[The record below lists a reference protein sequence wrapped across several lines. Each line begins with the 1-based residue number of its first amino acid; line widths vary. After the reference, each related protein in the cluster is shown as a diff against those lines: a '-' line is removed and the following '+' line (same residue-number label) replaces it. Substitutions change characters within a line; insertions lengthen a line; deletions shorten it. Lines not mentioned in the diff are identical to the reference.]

1 MGEPGIYLRQLELG
15 PMQNFVYLV
24 GDPVARECVVV
35 DPAWEIDTIVDT
47 ARADGMRLTGAL
59 VTHTH
64 QDHVGGSLASW
75 GMPGRIPG
83 VEELL
88 ARVPLKVYVHKAERE
103 FLPGLGSDLVQV
115 DNHDTLSIGRLALTF
130 LHTPGHTPGSQCFLV
145 DDRLV
150 SGDTLFIGSCG
161 RTDLPGSDPSDMYY
175 SLTQR
180 LAALPD
186 DTILLPGHNYGGP
199 SSTIGDEKRGNPFMR
214 FAALGDFLRT
224 MGGGRIVAP

>member
-1 MGEPGIYLRQLELG
+1 MFLKQMELG

-24 GDPVARECVVV
+24 GDPVSRECVVV
-35 DPAWEIDTIVDT
+35 DPAWEIGTIVET
-47 ARADGMRLTGAL
+47 AQGADMTIIGAL

-88 ARVPLKVYVHKAERE
+88 ERVPAKVYVHKAERE
-103 FLPGLGSDLVQV
+103 FLKGFGSDLVKV
-115 DNHDTLSIGRLALTF
+115 DNHDTLAVGRFTIRF

-145 DDRLV
+145 EDRLI

-161 RTDLPGSDPSDMYY
+161 RTDLPGSDPAEMYY

-180 LAALPD
+180 LGALPEQ
-186 DTILLPGHNYGGP
+186 TLLFPGHNYGGP

-214 FAALGDFLRT
+214 MTELGEFLRV
-224 MGGGRIVAP
+224 MGG